1 MKNTFYMAKK
11 FYQKR
16 NEKNKM
22 LIKINDEKNCMCS
35 YAFDQ

>member
-1 MKNTFYMAKK
+1 MKKHILHGEK

-22 LIKINDEKNCMCS
+22 LIKINDEKKLCS
-35 YAFDQ
+35 NAFDW